1 VIDGKNRK
9 ERKREN
15 RIGKRG
21 RGWKVKIRKRKHSKT
36 PIS

>member
-1 VIDGKNRK
+1 VIDEKNRK

-21 RGWKVKIRKRKHSKT
+21 RGWKVKNRKKKQSKT
-36 PIS
+36 PIA